1 LEANNSV
8 QHSKG
13 NQQAEDE
20 ANKDADKQIQAI
32 KEAGKKSQA
41 GVVQNLLKA
50 VLEANPAPREQEK
63 A

>member
-1 LEANNSV
+1 M

-13 NQQAEDE
+13 NQQQEDE
-20 ANKDADKQIQAI
+20 ANKEADKQIQAI
-32 KEAGKKSQA
+32 KDAGKKSQA

-50 VLEANPAPREQEK
+50 VLEPTPAAQK